1 MHFAPLA
8 KKDRLAFRELLIP
21 ADSGKIGSA
30 AVLFFLSLAVI
41 PFSYIEAAA
50 GLYLVYA
57 ALFYFLLTRALSS
70 LVAVAVPGV
79 FLYGFAA
86 LVPTLPHPY
95 MLPAVYAAVMM
106 GGVCGAFLLIHCRA
120 ARCLPLVLLPV
131 AAYGMAALLLDP
143 LRALLV
149 LVPVVLALVLGHAFL
164 GCTAQTPT
172 LLRLAAVLALCGV
185 AAFLVWYAAIG
196 WPVSNPVV
204 ALSDIVR
211 RTVVTF
217 YRNAEAQLAAQG
229 AAVGLSE
236 VGFSNLAA
244 LIGNILPG
252 LFFAACAV
260 LAFGIFRVFLRVL
273 TCMGTLPRVPLRLGA
288 LTISPFA
295 AALFLVAYLASVF
308 SGADLFGTIC
318 ENVAIVLEPG
328 LFLVGFASLIGRE
341 AGGKSSKLSFFLLIA
356 LLFLFFYYPTYAVSM
371 AALVGAAR
379 ILIGF
384 FFRKKKKES

>member
-21 ADSGKIGSA
+21 ADGGKIGSA
-30 AVLFFLSLAVI
+30 AALFFLSLTVI

-50 GLYLVYA
+50 GLYLIYA

-79 FLYGFAA
+79 FLYGMTA
-86 LVPTLPHPY
+86 LIPPLPHPY
-95 MLPAVYAAVMM
+95 LLPAVYAAVMM
-106 GGVCGAFLLIHCRA
+106 GGVGGAFLLVHCRA
-120 ARCLPLVLLPV
+120 PRYLPLLLLPV
-131 AAYGMAALLLDP
+131 AAYGMTALLLDP

-149 LVPVVLALVLGHAFL
+149 LVPVALALVLGHAFL

-172 LLRLAAVLALCGV
+172 LLRLAAVLALCGI

-196 WPVSNPVV
+196 WPVANPVV
-204 ALSDIVR
+204 AFSDIVR
-211 RTVVTF
+211 RTVVAF

-236 VGFSNLAA
+236 VDFSNLAA

-252 LFFAACAV
+252 LCFATCAV
-260 LAFGIFRVFLRVL
+260 MAFGIFRVFLRVL
-273 TCMGTLPRVPLRLGA
+273 VCMGTISRVPLRLGA

-295 AALFLVAYLASVF
+295 AVLFLAAYLASVF
-308 SGADLFGTIC
+308 AGADLFGTVC
-318 ENVAIVLEPG
+318 ENIAIVLEPG
-328 LFLVGFASLIGRE
+328 LFLVGFASLLGRE
-341 AGGKSSKLSFFLLIA
+341 AGGKTSKLSFFLLIA
-356 LLFLFFYYPTYAVSM
+356 LLLLFFNYPTYAFSM
-371 AALVGAAR
+371 AAVVGAVR
-379 ILIGF
+379 VLIGF
-384 FFRKKKKES
+384 FFRRKKKEH